1 MFDPMS
7 LISDD
12 WKTDVIRVIEGGR
25 DSAGNWVEGISV
37 RVRDCVISPGVTS
50 EDGRF
55 SEITTTTVRLFAP
68 VDEAAYDPAAYAAW
82 SSGDTVITPATSMI
96 PGRWQVDGKPV
107 RWPAGW
113 EIKLSGEG
121 GRNGVVQA

>member
-1 MFDPMS
+1 MFDPLG
-7 LISDD
+7 LIPDE
-12 WKTDVIRVIEGGR
+12 WKTDVVRVVDGGR
-25 DSAGNWVEGISV
+25 DSSGNWVEGITVTVS
-37 RVRDCVISPGVTS
+37 DCVIAPGTTI

-55 SEITTTTVRLFAP
+55 SDITTSTIRLFAP
-68 VDEAAYDPAAYAAW
+68 LDEAAYDPPGGAGW
-82 SSGDTVITPATSMI
+82 SSGDTVITPETSMI

-121 GRNGVVQA
+121 GRNGSI